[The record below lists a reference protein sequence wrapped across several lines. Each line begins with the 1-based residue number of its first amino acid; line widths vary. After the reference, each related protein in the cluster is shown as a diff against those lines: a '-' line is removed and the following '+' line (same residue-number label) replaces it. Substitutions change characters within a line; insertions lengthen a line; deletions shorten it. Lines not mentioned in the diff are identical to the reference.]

1 MFYLLTL
8 IIKPENSLIRKTNIF
23 GCDRFFMHCGID
35 KFCITCR
42 KLITTT
48 ELQYYVNLGANFNP
62 NKFDNLSIQFERES
76 IINIQSFFSVI
87 GWLVFF
93 WLIHNVDF
101 CLVNFR
107 VWKWFATSKTHFVK
121 WLDCLLLLL
130 IKSKNL
136 FPV

>member
-1 MFYLLTL
+1 MQFYLQIFYLLTL

-23 GCDRFFMHCGID
+23 DCDQFYMRCGIY

-48 ELQYYVNLGANFNP
+48 ELQYYVNPRANFNP

-87 GWLVFF
+87 GWLIF
-93 WLIHNVDF
+93 LIN
-101 CLVNFR
+101 
-107 VWKWFATSKTHFVK
+107 S
-121 WLDCLLLLL
+121 
-130 IKSKNL
+130 
-136 FPV
+136 